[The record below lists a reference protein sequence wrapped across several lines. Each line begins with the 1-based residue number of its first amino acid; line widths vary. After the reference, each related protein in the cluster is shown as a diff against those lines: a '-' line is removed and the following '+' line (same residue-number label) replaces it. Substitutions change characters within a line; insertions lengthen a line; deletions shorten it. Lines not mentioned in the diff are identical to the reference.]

1 VRLLLFGPPASGKG
15 THGDRLSE
23 SLGIPQIST
32 GNILRAQVSLRTP
45 LGLQAG
51 RLMERGELVPD
62 QLMVDIIE
70 ERLGH
75 PDCSRGFLLD
85 GFPRTVAQAIA
96 LDRLTRAMGVRFD
109 RILYLAVP
117 EEELVRR
124 ISARLTCSV
133 CGRSYAFDH
142 AQPRPDHCEEDGGLL
157 LIRDDDRPETA
168 RRRIL
173 VYIQNTF
180 PVLDH
185 YRAQGL
191 VSEIDGRGP
200 IELVAQRVLAA
211 LGRDRPAVD
220 SDSAAFDSRTGD
232 AGETPAGA
240 AR

>member
-1 VRLLLFGPPASGKG
+1 MRLLLFGPPASGKG

-23 SLGIPQIST
+23 SLRIPEIST

-45 LGLQAG
+45 LGLEAG

-70 ERLGH
+70 ERLRRA
-75 PDCSRGFLLD
+75 DCHRGFLLD

-96 LDRLTRAMGVRFD
+96 LDRLLQAMGVRFD

-142 AQPRPDHCEEDGGLL
+142 TQPRPDHCEDDGGLL

-173 VYIQNTF
+173 VYIENTF

-191 VSEIDGRGP
+191 VSEIDGRGS
-200 IELVAQRVLAA
+200 IEVVAKRILAVLGHD
-211 LGRDRPAVD
+211 LPAPD
-220 SDSAAFDSRTGD
+220 LKATERLAPG

-240 AR
+240 GRQ